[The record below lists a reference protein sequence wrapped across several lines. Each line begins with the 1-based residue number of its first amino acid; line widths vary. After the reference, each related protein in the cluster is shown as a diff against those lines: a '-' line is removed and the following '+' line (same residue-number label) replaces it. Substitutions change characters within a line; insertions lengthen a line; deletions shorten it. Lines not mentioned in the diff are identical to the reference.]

1 VFLSGTIV
9 GVANPLFEELLTIHG
24 MIRADLAKVELLAE
38 DCAGGAAPRELRER
52 IAELKNSS
60 LLWQLKLG
68 CLRHCRFVHGHH
80 GLEDR
85 AVFPSVRRVAPEL
98 GPAIDRLE
106 SDHREVATILTEVEA
121 AAFAVEVKGGR
132 ERLVAGLSSLSAV
145 LLDHLAREERDLE
158 PALARM
164 HSWLG

>member
-1 VFLSGTIV
+1 MASE
-9 GVANPLFEELLTIHG
+9 NPLFDELRHIHG
-24 MIRADLAKVELLAE
+24 LIRDDLAKVDLLAE
-38 DCAGGAAPRELRER
+38 DCAGGAAPAELRER
-52 IAELKNSS
+52 IGKLKSSS

-85 AVFPSVRRVAPEL
+85 AVFPAVRRVAPEL
-98 GPAIDRLE
+98 NPAIDRLE
-106 SDHREVATILTEVEA
+106 RDHREVAALLVEVEA
-121 AAFAVEVKGGR
+121 AAMAIELDGGR
-132 ERLVAGLSSLSAV
+132 ERLVEGLTRLGTT

-164 HSWLG
+164 ATWAG

>member
-1 VFLSGTIV
+1 VSA
-9 GVANPLFEELLTIHG
+9 ANPLFQELLHIHG
-24 MIRADLAKVELLAE
+24 LIRADLAKVELLAE
-38 DCAGGAAPRELRER
+38 DCAGGAAPAELRER
-52 IAELKNSS
+52 IAELKSSS

-106 SDHREVATILTEVEA
+106 RDHREVAALLGEVEA
-121 AAFAVEVKGGR
+121 AALTVEVDGGR
-132 ERLVAGLSSLSAV
+132 ERLVDGLGRLQTT

-164 HSWLG
+164 GSWLG

>member
-1 VFLSGTIV
+1 MP
-9 GVANPLFEELLTIHG
+9 NPLFDELLHIHG
-24 MIRADLAKVELLAE
+24 LIRDDLAKVALLAE
-38 DCAGGAAPRELRER
+38 DCAGGAAPDELRER
-52 IAELKNSS
+52 IAALKTSS

-106 SDHREVATILTEVEA
+106 RDHREVAELLVEVEA
-121 AAFAVEVKGGR
+121 AAMAIEDEGGR
-132 ERLVAGLSSLSAV
+132 ERLVVGLTRLGTT

-164 HSWLG
+164 RSWLG

>member
-1 VFLSGTIV
+1 MSAGA
-9 GVANPLFEELLTIHG
+9 GNPLFEELLHIHG
-24 MIRADLAKVELLAE
+24 LIRGDLAKVELLAE
-38 DCAGGAAPRELRER
+38 DCAGGAAPEELRKR
-52 IAELKNSS
+52 IAELKSSS

-106 SDHREVATILTEVEA
+106 RDHRDVAVRLVEVEMAALEVEA
-121 AAFAVEVKGGR
+121 DGGR
-132 ERLVAGLSSLSAV
+132 ERLVAGLSGLSAV

>member
-1 VFLSGTIV
+1 
-9 GVANPLFEELLTIHG
+9 VANPLFEELLTIHG
-24 MIRADLAKVELLAE
+24 LIRADLAKVELLAE
-38 DCAGGAAPRELRER
+38 DCAGGAAPAELRER
-52 IAELKNSS
+52 IATLKASS

-106 SDHREVATILTEVEA
+106 RDHREVATLLGEVEGA
-121 AAFAVEVKGGR
+121 ALAIEDEGGR
-132 ERLVAGLSSLSAV
+132 ERLVAGLAQLGMV

-164 HSWLG
+164 GSWLG

>member
-1 VFLSGTIV
+1 MA
-9 GVANPLFEELLTIHG
+9 ANPLFDELLHIHG
-24 MIRADLAKVELLAE
+24 LIRADLAKVELLAE
-38 DCAGGAAPRELRER
+38 DCAGGAAPAELRER
-52 IAELKNSS
+52 IAQLKSSS

-68 CLRHCRFVHGHH
+68 CLRHCRFVHSHH

-106 SDHREVATILTEVEA
+106 RDHRKVSKLLG
-121 AAFAVEVKGGR
+121 AVEIAALDLEAEGGR
-132 ERLVAGLSSLSAV
+132 ERLVAGLGRLQV
-145 LLDHLAREERDLE
+145 TLLDHLAREERDLE

-164 HSWLG
+164 GSWVG

>member
-1 VFLSGTIV
+1 MTSPRSSCSPRT
-9 GVANPLFEELLTIHG
+9 AP
-24 MIRADLAKVELLAE
+24 
-38 DCAGGAAPRELRER
+38 GGAAPAELRER
-52 IAELKNSS
+52 IGELKSSS

-106 SDHREVATILTEVEA
+106 RDHREVATLLVEVEA
-121 AAFAVEVKGGR
+121 AAMAIEVDGGR
-132 ERLVAGLSSLSAV
+132 ERLVAGSDALCARHCSTTSRARSATSSRRS
-145 LLDHLAREERDLE
+145 REWR
-158 PALARM
+158 AWA
-164 HSWLG
+164 G

>member
-1 VFLSGTIV
+1 ME
-9 GVANPLFEELLTIHG
+9 NPLFDELRAVHE
-24 MIRADLAKVELLAE
+24 MIRRDLAKVAVLAE
-38 DCAGGAAPRELRER
+38 DCAGGAAPEELRAR
-52 IAELKNSS
+52 IDELKSSS

-68 CLRHCRFVHGHH
+68 CLQHCRFVHSHH

-106 SDHREVATILTEVEA
+106 RDHREVATLLAAVEASAMDLEA
-121 AAFAVEVKGGR
+121 AAGR
-132 ERLVAGLSSLSAV
+132 ERLVGTLSALGV
-145 LLDHLAREERDLE
+145 TLLDHLEREERDLE

-164 HSWLG
+164 GSWLG

>member
-1 VFLSGTIV
+1 VSAAG
-9 GVANPLFEELLTIHG
+9 NPLFQELLTIHG

-38 DCAGGAAPRELRER
+38 DCAGGAAPEELRAR
-52 IAELKNSS
+52 IAELKSSS

-106 SDHREVATILTEVEA
+106 RDHREVADLLVEVEGA
-121 AAFAVEVKGGR
+121 ALDLEAPEGR
-132 ERLVAGLSSLSAV
+132 ERLVTGLSALSAV

>member
-1 VFLSGTIV
+1 VSASAG
-9 GVANPLFEELLTIHG
+9 NPLFEELLHIHG
-24 MIRADLAKVELLAE
+24 LIRADLAKVELLAE
-38 DCAGGAAPRELRER
+38 DCAGGAAPAELQAR
-52 IAELKNSS
+52 IADLKSSS

-106 SDHREVATILTEVEA
+106 RDHREVANLLA
-121 AAFAVEVKGGR
+121 AVERAALEVDVAGGR
-132 ERLVAGLSSLSAV
+132 GRLVAALTELSAL
-145 LLDHLAREERDLE
+145 LLDHLDREERDLE

>member
-1 VFLSGTIV
+1 VAA
-9 GVANPLFEELLTIHG
+9 ANPLFEELLHIHG
-24 MIRADLAKVELLAE
+24 LIRADLAKVELLAE
-38 DCAGGAAPRELRER
+38 DCAGGAAPAELRKR
-52 IAELKNSS
+52 IAALKSSS

-106 SDHREVATILTEVEA
+106 RDHRAVSTLLAEVEMA
-121 AAFAVEVKGGR
+121 ALQVEVDAGR
-132 ERLVAGLSSLSAV
+132 ERLVAGLGRLQTT

-164 HSWLG
+164 GSWLG

>member
-1 VFLSGTIV
+1 VSAEG
-9 GVANPLFEELLTIHG
+9 NPLFEELLHIHG
-24 MIRADLAKVELLAE
+24 MLRADLAKVELLAE
-38 DCAGGAAPRELRER
+38 DCAGGAAPDDLRER
-52 IAELKNSS
+52 IAGLKSSS

-85 AVFPSVRRVAPEL
+85 AVFPAVRRVAPEL

-106 SDHREVATILTEVEA
+106 RDHREVATILAEVETA
-121 AAFAVEVKGGR
+121 ALVVDSEGGR

>member
-1 VFLSGTIV
+1 VTV
-9 GVANPLFEELLTIHG
+9 GDNPLFEELLHIHG
-24 MIRADLAKVELLAE
+24 LIRADLAKVELLAE
-38 DCAGGAAPRELRER
+38 DCAGGAAPDELRAR
-52 IAELKNSS
+52 IGELKSSS

-106 SDHREVATILTEVEA
+106 RDHRDVAKILGEVEA
-121 AAFAVEVKGGR
+121 AALEVETSGGR
-132 ERLVAGLSSLSAV
+132 ERLVLGLSSLSAV

>member
-1 VFLSGTIV
+1 VAT
-9 GVANPLFEELLTIHG
+9 ANPLFEELLTIHG
-24 MIRADLAKVELLAE
+24 LIRADLAKVELLAE
-38 DCAGGAAPRELRER
+38 DCAGGAAPEELRKR
-52 IAELKNSS
+52 IATLKSSS

-106 SDHREVATILTEVEA
+106 RDHREVAVVLGEVEGA
-121 AAFAVEVKGGR
+121 ALEVEVEGGR
-132 ERLVAGLSSLSAV
+132 ERLIDGLGRLQTI
-145 LLDHLAREERDLE
+145 LLDHLAREEHDLE

-164 HSWLG
+164 GSWLG

>member
-1 VFLSGTIV
+1 MS
-9 GVANPLFEELLTIHG
+9 NPLFEELLAIHRL
-24 MIRADLAKVELLAE
+24 IRADLAKVELLAE
-38 DCAGGAAPRELRER
+38 DCAGGAAPEELRER
-52 IAELKNSS
+52 IARLKSSS

-106 SDHREVATILTEVEA
+106 RDHREVAVLLVAVEA
-121 AAFAVEVKGGR
+121 AALELERDGGR
-132 ERLVAGLSSLSAV
+132 ERLIAALSALAAT

-164 HSWLG
+164 ATWTG

>member
-1 VFLSGTIV
+1 
-9 GVANPLFEELLTIHG
+9 VATENPLFQELLHIHG
-24 MIRADLAKVELLAE
+24 LIRADLAKVELLAE
-38 DCAGGAAPRELRER
+38 DCAGGAAPEELRER
-52 IAELKNSS
+52 IAQLKSSS

-98 GPAIDRLE
+98 TPAIDRLE
-106 SDHREVATILTEVEA
+106 RDHRDVAALLVEVEGA
-121 AAFAVEVKGGR
+121 ALEVEIAGGR
-132 ERLVAGLSSLSAV
+132 ERLIDALGRLQIT

-164 HSWLG
+164 GSWLG

>member
-1 VFLSGTIV
+1 VSAGV
-9 GVANPLFEELLTIHG
+9 GNPLFEELLHIHG
-24 MIRADLAKVELLAE
+24 LIRADLAKVELLAE
-38 DCAGGAAPRELRER
+38 DCAGGAAPAELRAR
-52 IAELKNSS
+52 IGKLKSSS

-98 GPAIDRLE
+98 GPAVDRLE
-106 SDHREVATILTEVEA
+106 RDHREVADLLVTVERAALEIEVP
-121 AAFAVEVKGGR
+121 GGR
-132 ERLVAGLSSLSAV
+132 ERLVAGLTELSAV

>member
-1 VFLSGTIV
+1 VSAAG
-9 GVANPLFEELLTIHG
+9 NPLFEELLAIHG
-24 MIRADLAKVELLAE
+24 LIRADLAKVELLAE
-38 DCAGGAAPRELRER
+38 DCAGGAAPEELRAR
-52 IAELKNSS
+52 IAELKSSS

-106 SDHREVATILTEVEA
+106 RDHREVCELLVEVEGA
-121 AAFAVEVKGGR
+121 ALGVEARGGR
-132 ERLVAGLSSLSAV
+132 ERLVAGLSALSAV

>member
-1 VFLSGTIV
+1 MGPM
-9 GVANPLFEELLTIHG
+9 ANPLFDELLHIHG
-24 MIRADLAKVELLAE
+24 LIRADLAKVELLAE
-38 DCAGGAAPRELRER
+38 DCAGGAAPEELRER
-52 IAELKNSS
+52 IATLKSSS

-85 AVFPSVRRVAPEL
+85 AVFPSVRRAAPEL

-106 SDHREVATILTEVEA
+106 RDHREVHAVLVEVEA
-121 AAFAVEVKGGR
+121 AALEVEVEGGR
-132 ERLVAGLSSLSAV
+132 ERLIDGLGRLQTI

-164 HSWLG
+164 GSWLG

>member
-1 VFLSGTIV
+1 VSD
-9 GVANPLFEELLTIHG
+9 ANPLFQELLHIHG
-24 MIRADLAKVELLAE
+24 LIRADLAKVELLAE
-38 DCAGGAAPRELRER
+38 DCAGGAAPEELRKR
-52 IAELKNSS
+52 IAELKSSS

-106 SDHREVATILTEVEA
+106 ADHRDVARLLHEVEA
-121 AAFAVEVKGGR
+121 AAFEVEVDGGR
-132 ERLVAGLSSLSAV
+132 ERLIEGLTTLSRT

-158 PALARM
+158 PALAKM
-164 HSWLG
+164 GSWLG

>member
-1 VFLSGTIV
+1 
-9 GVANPLFEELLTIHG
+9 VAAAGNPLFEELLHIHG
-24 MIRADLAKVELLAE
+24 LIRADLAKVELLAE
-38 DCAGGAAPRELRER
+38 DCAGGAAPDDLRAR
-52 IAELKNSS
+52 IAELRSSS

-106 SDHREVATILTEVEA
+106 RDHREVAVRLVEVETAALEVEA
-121 AAFAVEVKGGR
+121 AGGR
-132 ERLVAGLSSLSAV
+132 RRLVAGLSELSGV

>member
-1 VFLSGTIV
+1 VS
-9 GVANPLFEELLTIHG
+9 APNPLFDELLTIHG
-24 MIRADLAKVELLAE
+24 LIRADLAKVELLAE
-38 DCAGGAAPRELRER
+38 DCAGGAAPDELRER
-52 IAELKNSS
+52 IATLKTSS

-106 SDHREVATILTEVEA
+106 RDHRDVADLLV
-121 AAFAVEVKGGR
+121 AVEQAALSVEDAGGR
-132 ERLVAGLSSLSAV
+132 ERLVERLAALQET

-164 HSWLG
+164 RSWLG

>member
-1 VFLSGTIV
+1 MAT
-9 GVANPLFEELLTIHG
+9 NPLFDELLMIHG
-24 MIRADLAKVELLAE
+24 LIRDDLAKVELLAE
-38 DCAGGAAPRELRER
+38 DCAGGAAPDELRER
-52 IAELKNSS
+52 IAKLKSSS

-98 GPAIDRLE
+98 GPAVDRLE
-106 SDHREVATILTEVEA
+106 RDHRDVAALLVDVEA
-121 AAFAVEVKGGR
+121 AALELEVDGGR
-132 ERLVAGLSSLSAV
+132 ERLIAALASLGST